1 MELKRWVQT
10 AAVVQNTRRCINPTL
25 SVFCACYLLL
35 MLIPVN
41 NFCFKSCIPF
51 GWERRNR
58 CSWGLN
64 LWGKLCCSE
73 QSWLQWAPLK
83 DAELWQYKIPA
94 QRPFVKDPQVL
105 PVRIKGC
112 YIYFLSLGGHKPVCC
127 SSDEKNMAHSPSLPV
142 FHRNASRPVY
152 NRAWLDLSW
161 LIGLEHQPFWRIL
174 KCRGRVVLSCWC
186 LSSPPVMG
194 RRTHL
199 QAEGICPVGAGRLS
213 VSSETRCAWQPLPRL
228 KARTY
233 SL

>member
-1 MELKRWVQT
+1 
-10 AAVVQNTRRCINPTL
+10 
-25 SVFCACYLLL
+25 

-41 NFCFKSCIPF
+41 NFLLQILCLI
-51 GWERRNR
+51 WMRRKKQMQLEAE
-58 CSWGLN
+58 SWSQTVL
-64 LWGKLCCSE
+64 LWAVVAGVN
-73 QSWLQWAPLK
+73 PLK
-83 DAELWQYKIPA
+83 DADLWQYN
-94 QRPFVKDPQVL
+94 RDVL
-105 PVRIKGC
+105 LRILRCYLVVTVRIKGFC
-112 YIYFLSLGGHKPVCC
+112 IHFFSLGGHKPVCC
-127 SSDEKNMAHSPSLPV
+127 CSDEKNVAHSSSLPV

-152 NRAWLDLSW
+152 SRAWLDFSW

-174 KCRGRVVLSCWC
+174 KCRGRVVPSCWC

>member
-1 MELKRWVQT
+1 
-10 AAVVQNTRRCINPTL
+10 
-25 SVFCACYLLL
+25 

-41 NFCFKSCIPF
+41 NFCFKSSSF
-51 GWERRNR
+51 GWEGRNR
-58 CSWGLN
+58 CSWRLN
-64 LWGKLCCSE
+64 LGAKWCCSE
-73 QSWLQWAPLK
+73 QWWLQWTPLK
-83 DAELWQYKIPA
+83 DAELWQYNGDALLRILRCYLA
-94 QRPFVKDPQVL
+94 VT
-105 PVRIKGC
+105 VRIKGC
-112 YIYFLSLGGHKPVCC
+112 CIHFFSLGGHKPVCC
-127 SSDEKNMAHSPSLPV
+127 CSDEKNVAHSSSLPV

-152 NRAWLDLSW
+152 SRAWLDLSW

-174 KCRGRVVLSCWC
+174 KCRGRVVPSCWC